1 MLLLKLI
8 LGRLTFFLIPV
19 ILSFSQVRADFFHYD
34 RGVYSYSSEPE
45 RGQLNG
51 DYTLAGYH
59 SVKLI
64 GWGVENGEEYW
75 VKIYPAEIYN

>member
-1 MLLLKLI
+1 M
-8 LGRLTFFLIPV
+8 
-19 ILSFSQVRADFFHYD
+19 RADFFHYD

-75 VKIYPAEIYN
+75 VKFILMRFIIKLLAMIFQICRNLNSGC

>member
-1 MLLLKLI
+1 M
-8 LGRLTFFLIPV
+8 
-19 ILSFSQVRADFFHYD
+19 RADFFHYD

-75 VKIYPAEIYN
+75 VKFILMRFIIKLLAMIFQICLNLNSGC

>member
-1 MLLLKLI
+1 M
-8 LGRLTFFLIPV
+8 
-19 ILSFSQVRADFFHYD
+19 RADFFHYD

-64 GWGVENGEEYW
+64 GWGVGNGEEYW
-75 VKIYPAEIYN
+75 VKFILMRFIIKLLAMIFPICRNLNSGC